1 MTSRVDAALTPLE
14 NNALN
19 WVLLCQKL
27 ELDPHTTSV
36 IDVLRLVKTSK

>member
-1 MTSRVDAALTPLE
+1 MTARADDSLTPLE

-27 ELDPHTTSV
+27 ELDPHSTSV